1 MQSKELIKLL
11 TLDNG
16 FSFDQ
21 GGSDITLDH
30 NKGKDGFILL
40 DYWRVYGEM
49 MCVGVRRN
57 SNFSRK
63 DNRAIFQS
71 RFHSSAGEIAG
82 QTKIA
87 VCTPNKKCHVVFN
100 CSNHDQDRSNKYN
113 ANTNP
118 LLYFTNLWLYHRCL
132 IQLWFRSDVDDE
144 VIDVSDVNNNIQIPV
159 TWRPMTEKERYLY
172 G

>member
-16 FSFDQ
+16 CSFDQ

-30 NKGKDGFILL
+30 NKGKDGFILV

-49 MCVGVRRN
+49 MCVGVRKPQ
-57 SNFSRK
+57 SEWK

-71 RFHSSAGEIAG
+71 RFHSVTGEIKG

-87 VCTPNKKCHVVFN
+87 VCTPDLKCHVVFN
-100 CSNHDQDRSNKYN
+100 CSNHDQDRTNKYN

-118 LLYFTNLWLYHRCL
+118 LLDFTNLWLYHRCQ

-144 VIDVSDVNNNIQIPV
+144 VIDVSDVNNMCQIPV
-159 TWRPMTEKERYLY
+159 TWRPMTEKERSLY